1 MERLFVPPTGFEP
14 VIFWM
19 RTRRPRPLDDGGND
33 GIVPENL
40 QGEQPVPEPRMTGI
54 PPFKLDKPQISAIIF
69 FVTSKDFVTKLS
81 GHQKVFFFL
90 EVKNYIEQ
98 QFVTSPELT
107 FV

>member
-1 MERLFVPPTGFEP
+1 MPPTGFEP

-19 RTRRPRPLDDGGND
+19 RTRRPRPLDDGGID
-33 GIVPENL
+33 VIVPENR
-40 QGEQPVPEPRMTGI
+40 QGEQPVPEPRMTRI
-54 PPFKLDKPQISAIIF
+54 TSSKLDKPQKSATILL
-69 FVTSKDFVTKLS
+69 VTSKDFVTKLS